1 MVPPLKSQRC
11 MAKPIGAIFTA
22 QAPWIVHLSQKKL
35 FFQGQSTTVGSLLI
49 ITGLIHVGRGDIL
62 AAALNFVDFSNTYLV
77 TPGQRIAFLC
87 CRSSHPNCEDK
98 WHKSRMKVSI
108 GLKEAGQLLCALE
121 ARLWVSFPVCLGGQ
135 ALAMGLAAGSWCVPK
150 CPRSISWCCCW
161 SSQSWSM
168 QSLPCVLYGL
178 SCHLLLCMD
187 EPESI

>member
-1 MVPPLKSQRC
+1 M
-11 MAKPIGAIFTA
+11 
-22 QAPWIVHLSQKKL
+22 
-35 FFQGQSTTVGSLLI
+35 GSLLI
-49 ITGLIHVGRGDIL
+49 ITGLIHVSRGDIL

-98 WHKSRMKVSI
+98 LHKSRMKVSI
-108 GLKEAGQLLCALE
+108 GLKLVSSLCALE
-121 ARLWVSFPVCLGGQ
+121 ARLWVSSLC
-135 ALAMGLAAGSWCVPK
+135 ALEARLWVSSLCALKARLWQWDWLLAAGVPK

-161 SSQSWSM
+161 SSRSWSM
-168 QSLPCVLYGL
+168 QSLPCLLYGL